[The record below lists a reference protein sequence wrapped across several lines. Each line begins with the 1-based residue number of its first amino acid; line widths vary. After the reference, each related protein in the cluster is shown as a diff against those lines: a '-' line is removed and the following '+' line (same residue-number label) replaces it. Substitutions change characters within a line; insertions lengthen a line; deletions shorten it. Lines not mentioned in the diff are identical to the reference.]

1 MDSNLRLISPL
12 ERAFHLKKLGGLR
25 DLPPAELAAMALL
38 GQEHSFPR
46 GAVLCPPGERVDR
59 VHIVVEG
66 RVRVRGGEHG
76 DEMVGPEQTMG
87 LLSLLARDDDGLDAV
102 AETDTVTLA
111 LRADDLFD
119 AFEDDFGILYSQ
131 ILDLAR
137 QLLRLRRRIPAGT
150 YLAPGEYGDEP
161 LTGPIDLVQRLLFLR
176 RGPLAS
182 ANMDA
187 LVAIAQRMEVARFE
201 PGTTLRQIGAPS
213 GFMYALVSGR
223 VRCTIEDGRRFVCG
237 PGYPLGNLESQCGAA
252 RWYEAVVETPVTG
265 FRNETDA
272 FLDTI
277 EQHFEMALEFL
288 ATMATGL
295 IARRAEMR
303 KETEPAVVA

>member
-150 YLAPGEYGDEP
+150 SLAPGEYGDE
-161 LTGPIDLVQRLLFLR
+161 R
-176 RGPLAS
+176 
-182 ANMDA
+182 
-187 LVAIAQRMEVARFE
+187 
-201 PGTTLRQIGAPS
+201 
-213 GFMYALVSGR
+213 
-223 VRCTIEDGRRFVCG
+223 
-237 PGYPLGNLESQCGAA
+237 
-252 RWYEAVVETPVTG
+252 
-265 FRNETDA
+265 
-272 FLDTI
+272 
-277 EQHFEMALEFL
+277 
-288 ATMATGL
+288 
-295 IARRAEMR
+295 
-303 KETEPAVVA
+303 